1 MLLRHHVHGIQ
12 DYRKELSMKKIN
24 TDFFFQAGV
33 LSFFLLLLWDSRRYP
48 LESRLYPQV
57 IGLITL
63 VLIIISL
70 FQHFRGEEQE
80 KVRDAG
86 ADLRRKRFFQ
96 ISLVVVFATALGFL
110 GGFLLSV
117 LCYYVAYAFFQED
130 KTKLLRTLIIG
141 IALTVIFYISFGWF
155 MYVPL
160 FRGVLLNF

>member
-48 LESRLYPQV
+48 FESRLYPQV
-57 IGLITL
+57 IGIIALIL
-63 VLIIISL
+63 VAVSL
-70 FQHFRGEEQE
+70 FQHFREEQE
-80 KVRDAG
+80 KVTDSVVS
-86 ADLRRKRFFQ
+86 LRRTRFFQ
-96 ISLVVVFATALGFL
+96 ISLILVFATALGFL

-155 MYVPL
+155 MNVPL
-160 FRGVLLNF
+160 FRGVLVNF